1 MDEILQQLVPL
12 LIGSIP
18 TILIFLFLVFAYR
31 FLLLGPLL
39 KVLAERRSRTEGA
52 IERAHAAIAAADA
65 KAQEYEAKL
74 RAARAEIFHAREA
87 RVKAW
92 NTERESAVA
101 SARQAARERVH
112 TAKAE
117 LNAQAES
124 SKQEI
129 ERSVDALAAEILK
142 AVLPAGLA
150 SGAASATE
158 GIR

>member
-1 MDEILQQLVPL
+1 
-12 LIGSIP
+12 
-18 TILIFLFLVFAYR
+18 
-31 FLLLGPLL
+31 
-39 KVLAERRSRTEGA
+39 
-52 IERAHAAIAAADA
+52 
-65 KAQEYEAKL
+65 
-74 RAARAEIFHAREA
+74 
-87 RVKAW
+87 
-92 NTERESAVA
+92 VA
-101 SARQAARERVH
+101 SARQAARGRVH